1 MAGYKIISADSHVA
15 EPPELYTELVAPEF
29 RHRTPRVEQRNGGTY
44 RVVEG
49 RKARRL
55 DLAEARLTE
64 EDREKEFRH
73 EEWGGRN
80 LERRVSE
87 IERDGVSAEVIYPD
101 YTLWIFSSPDPDYQ
115 MAVAQPYNNW
125 VIDHFRPQGDRFAP
139 VGVVPVIDIPRAI
152 EEIKRLAGL
161 GFKVAAIP
169 ALVSRLPYN
178 QPEYEPLWQTIEDS
192 GMALSLHARAVD
204 YDPFPDNIGEEE
216 NGGFIKWLVCG
227 MSQVQEPITDLICSG
242 VLERHPGIRFVV
254 AECGAGWLAWL
265 LYALDEQAEKKHMWI
280 RPTLEMQPSEYF
292 KRQGGLTFGDD
303 LPALLNI
310 SLTGADVLLWGSD
323 YPHDEG
329 TFPNSQEVIERTFG
343 GLSEGDKRK
352 IVGENA
358 ARIYGFSLNGG

>member
-15 EPPELYTELVAPEF
+15 EPPELYTEMVAAEF

-152 EEIKRLAGL
+152 EEIKRLANV

-178 QPEYEPLWQTIEDS
+178 QPEYEPLWQAIEES

-204 YDPFPDNIGEEE
+204 YDPFPDAIGEEE
-216 NGGFIKWLVCG
+216 QGGFIKWLVCG
-227 MSQVQEPITDLICSG
+227 CRRCRS
-242 VLERHPGIRFVV
+242 R
-254 AECGAGWLAWL
+254 
-265 LYALDEQAEKKHMWI
+265 
-280 RPTLEMQPSEYF
+280 
-292 KRQGGLTFGDD
+292 
-303 LPALLNI
+303 
-310 SLTGADVLLWGSD
+310 
-323 YPHDEG
+323 
-329 TFPNSQEVIERTFG
+329 
-343 GLSEGDKRK
+343 
-352 IVGENA
+352 
-358 ARIYGFSLNGG
+358 